1 MEQYERVSNY
11 KEYELHVTCIHE
23 RHGWAVDTLSVVKGA
38 TTLLPHQA
46 DPFHVY
52 RTGRAAE
59 LAGMDEARHYVDHI
73 MLGHAGNA

>member
-23 RHGWAVDTLSVVKGA
+23 RHGWAVDTLCVVKGA
-38 TTLLPHQA
+38 TTLLPHLA

-52 RTGRAAE
+52 RTSRAAE
-59 LAGMDEARHYVDHI
+59 MAGLDEARHYVDHI
-73 MLGHAGNA
+73 MLGRAGNA